1 MTEERAREAVEHLQ
15 QAATQMIEAARA
27 VLDLAEELIQDPAP
41 LIAAATALADVAGR
55 VRRPSTDGSESD
67 PPSRVQHIRVS

>member
-1 MTEERAREAVEHLQ
+1 MTEERARDAVEHLQ

-41 LIAAATALADVAGR
+41 LIAAASALADAAGR
-55 VRRPSTDGSESD
+55 SRRTTTEGSEAD
-67 PPSRVQHIRVS
+67 PSSRVQHIRVS